1 MMRLYAIRPPRP
13 STRCPA
19 GLDRPPVAAGVVR
32 AVEVVL
38 VGQQA
43 VVLDEE
49 ARLAHELTG
58 TLGKVATTGL
68 GSAVVRLGSL
78 FLLVVL
84 LFLGIGDAVLQDGVE
99 VGLDVVGVGL
109 LVLLVG
115 FLVVVALGL
124 DRSDR
129 LLFVFIFFFVGL
141 CVVVGEVLVDE
152 VVGFVDV
159 FVEVEV
165 LVDLLDVLLGLLELF
180 VRSEEHTSEL
190 QSLMRISYA

>member
-1 MMRLYAIRPPRP
+1 MRISDWSSDVCSSDL
-13 STRCPA
+13 
-19 GLDRPPVAAGVVR
+19 
-32 AVEVVL
+32 
-38 VGQQA
+38 
-43 VVLDEE
+43 
-49 ARLAHELTG
+49 
-58 TLGKVATTGL
+58 
-68 GSAVVRLGSL
+68 
-78 FLLVVL
+78 L
-84 LFLGIGDAVLQDGVE
+84 LFLGSGDAVLQDGVE

-152 VVGFVDV
+152 VVGVVDV

-165 LVDLLDVLLGLLELF
+165 LVDLLDVLLGLLALFVFDELVVF
-180 VRSEEHTSEL
+180 GHAVIAAGVGGRLGRDHRAAGRGRGNPGLPPPYGAGRVRSEEHTSEI
-190 QSLMRISYA
+190 Q